1 MLCVYEHIN
10 KKKVMNSKVIFAS
23 FFGPKRVLVFA
34 LDLENIFIFLKPS
47 EFFGP
52 KCVVF
57 FALGFANIFVFLKP
71 SEFLGPKCVVVYLR

>member
-10 KKKVMNSKVIFAS
+10 KKKVVNSKVIFAS
-23 FFGPKRVLVFA
+23 FFGPKRV